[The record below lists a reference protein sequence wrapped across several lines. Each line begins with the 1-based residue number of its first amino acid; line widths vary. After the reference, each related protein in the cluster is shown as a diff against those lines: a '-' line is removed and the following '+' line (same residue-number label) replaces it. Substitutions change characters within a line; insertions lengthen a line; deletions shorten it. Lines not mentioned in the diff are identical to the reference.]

1 VNFTHLWKKKR
12 DAPGLAPAERRV
24 GRLAGDA
31 SPLPQELKLYDALRG
46 SVPVIDAALNK
57 IVRLVGGFTVTCRG
71 PGQKELDEFVR
82 EVPVGGAGKGLEAFL
97 SCYLDNLLTY
107 GNAVGEILLTPDG
120 RRVAGLYNGDL
131 QELDIR
137 RDEGNPLGRRI
148 FLRDGSPEGRA
159 VQENGRILFTALN
172 PRAGEVTGSSLL
184 KGLPF
189 VAGVLLKIFECTG
202 LNFERAGNIRY
213 AVTYRPG
220 PDSLDQAYARERAAQ
235 IAKEWSSGMTAARN
249 GMVTDFVSVGDVEIK
264 TIGADC
270 PIPGTEIPVRQ
281 MLEQIIAKLG
291 IPPFLLGLS
300 WSTTERMSKQQAD
313 ILTSELACYR
323 RLMNPV
329 LAQICRTFLRLE
341 GLSGEP
347 EVQWSIINLQDEG
360 EMARARLYNAQAA
373 VLEKGQAKE
382 DAV

>member
-1 VNFTHLWKKKR
+1 MNFTHLWKKKR

-189 VAGVLLKIFECTG
+189 VAGVQIG
-202 LNFERAGNIRY
+202 RAH
-213 AVTYRPG
+213 V
-220 PDSLDQAYARERAAQ
+220 
-235 IAKEWSSGMTAARN
+235 
-249 GMVTDFVSVGDVEIK
+249 
-264 TIGADC
+264 
-270 PIPGTEIPVRQ
+270 
-281 MLEQIIAKLG
+281 
-291 IPPFLLGLS
+291 
-300 WSTTERMSKQQAD
+300 
-313 ILTSELACYR
+313 
-323 RLMNPV
+323 
-329 LAQICRTFLRLE
+329 
-341 GLSGEP
+341 
-347 EVQWSIINLQDEG
+347 
-360 EMARARLYNAQAA
+360 
-373 VLEKGQAKE
+373 
-382 DAV
+382 